1 MSSKK
6 EIFIYGASYPDTI
19 ELLDSDPDINLRG
32 IIDDKLFGKV
42 DEVLGVKIVGTKNI
56 LYDLNSCL
64 CIN

>member
-32 IIDDKLFGKV
+32 IIDD
-42 DEVLGVKIVGTKNI
+42 
-56 LYDLNSCL
+56 
-64 CIN
+64 